1 MKPITDQILIM
12 SVILILGY
20 ILRKKG
26 YFSEIVTKDLSK
38 LLLNIILPLT
48 IIESFMMPYNSE
60 LLFSMGIMAALMAA
74 VTFVFILLAEILFK
88 EDQAI
93 EKYAT
98 IFTNKGFIGIPI
110 ILALYGKEAIPLV
123 TPMITV
129 GHLFMWTYGLNL
141 LTGETNKIS
150 LKQIVTNSSFIAMI
164 IGIGLFILPLEY
176 PYFITKSISMLTGIN
191 TPMAMLIL
199 GVYLA
204 NVSILYTLKEV
215 KSYYVSFIR
224 LIVTPI
230 LVIFMMK
237 WLPVD
242 LLVKQIVVV
251 LMAVPSASNTAMF
264 AQLTNQDPT
273 YGAQIVSKTTIFSA
287 LSLPFIIWLMGIIL

>member
-12 SVILILGY
+12 SVIIILGY
-20 ILRKKG
+20 ILRKRG
-26 YFSEIVTKDLSK
+26 YFSEVVTKDISK
-38 LLLNIILPLT
+38 LLLSVILPLT
-48 IIESFMMPYNSE
+48 IIESFMMPYNGE
-60 LLFSMGIMAALMAA
+60 LIVSMLIMACLMAL
-74 VTFVFILLAEILFK
+74 VTFIFIALAKVLFK
-88 EDQAI
+88 ENQAI

-123 TPMITV
+123 TTMITV

-141 LTGETNKIS
+141 LTGEKNKIS
-150 LKQIVTNSSFIAMI
+150 LKQIVTNSSFVAMI
-164 IGIGLFILPLEY
+164 IGIILFILPIEY
-176 PYFITKSISMLTGIN
+176 PYFITKSVSLLTGIN

-204 NVSILYTLKEV
+204 NVSILDTLKEK
-215 KSYYVSFIR
+215 KSYYVAFIR
-224 LIVTPI
+224 LIVSPI

-237 WLPVD
+237 WLPLD
-242 LLVKQIVVV
+242 LLVKQIMIV

-273 YGAQIVSKTTIFSA
+273 YGAQIVSKTTLFSA
-287 LSLPFIIWLMGIIL
+287 LSLPFIIWLMEIIL

>member
-12 SVILILGY
+12 SVIIILGY
-20 ILRKKG
+20 ILRKRG
-26 YFSEIVTKDLSK
+26 YFSEVVTKDISK
-38 LLLNIILPLT
+38 LLLSVILPLT
-48 IIESFMMPYNSE
+48 IIESFMMPYNGE
-60 LLFSMGIMAALMAA
+60 LIVSMLIMAGLMAL
-74 VTFVFILLAEILFK
+74 VTFIFIALAKVLFK

-141 LTGETNKIS
+141 LTGEKNKIS
-150 LKQIVTNSSFIAMI
+150 LKQIVTNSSFVAMI
-164 IGIGLFILPLEY
+164 IGIILFILPIEY
-176 PYFITKSISMLTGIN
+176 PYFITKSVSLLTGIN

-204 NVSILYTLKEV
+204 NVSILDTLKEK
-215 KSYYVSFIR
+215 KSYYVAFIR
-224 LIVTPI
+224 LIVSPI

-237 WLPVD
+237 WLPLD
-242 LLVKQIVVV
+242 LLVKQIMIV

-273 YGAQIVSKTTIFSA
+273 YGAQIVSKTTLFSA
-287 LSLPFIIWLMGIIL
+287 LSLPFIIWIMEIIL